1 MLLSELSLIEVTN
14 LRTEFRQTD
23 AHEGSGE
30 VNFLFGSLTF
40 EVGAKLIADES
51 KSVIIIQANPKA
63 IALRDDKVTEEFSLD
78 IAMRMVYTYPS
89 SEVVDE
95 NFIKDNSWYFSSF
108 LRTYFKVFAD
118 NILKQAGIN
127 GIALPFN

>member
-1 MLLSELSLIEVTN
+1 MLLSELSLIEVTT
-14 LRTEFRQTD
+14 LRTDFRQTD

-30 VNFLFGSLTF
+30 VNFLFGSLNF
-40 EVGAKLIADES
+40 EVGAKLIADET
-51 KSVIIIQANPKA
+51 KSIIIIQANPKA
-63 IALRDDKVTEEFSLD
+63 TALREDKVTEEFSLD

-95 NFIKDNSWYFSSF
+95 KFIRDNSWYFSSF
-108 LRTYFKVFAD
+108 LRTYFKFFAE

-127 GIALPFN
+127 GITLPFN